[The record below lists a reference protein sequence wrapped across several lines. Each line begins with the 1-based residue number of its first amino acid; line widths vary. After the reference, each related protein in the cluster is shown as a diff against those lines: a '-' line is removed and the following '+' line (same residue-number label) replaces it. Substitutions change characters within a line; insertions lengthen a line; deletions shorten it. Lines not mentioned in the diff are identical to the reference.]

1 MIYVDGIIHKI
12 AKIEGVWVMK
22 ELKINLNTKVEVA
35 IEIIAS
41 KIAEAS
47 RKGLTTK
54 DEEMLNLLKERDG
67 VYSGNVE
74 IIDKILNIYGPEIK
88 NKLEEV

>member
-1 MIYVDGIIHKI
+1 
-12 AKIEGVWVMK
+12 MK

-47 RKGLTTK
+47 REGLTTK

>member
-1 MIYVDGIIHKI
+1 MKKI
-12 AKIEGVWVMK
+12 KF
-22 ELKINLNTKVEVA
+22 NLNTKVEVA
-35 IEIIAS
+35 IEIIAL

-74 IIDKILNIYGPEIK
+74 IIDKTLNIYGPEIK
-88 NKLEEV
+88 NRLEEV

>member
-1 MIYVDGIIHKI
+1 
-12 AKIEGVWVMK
+12 MK

-47 RKGLTTK
+47 RKGLTSK
-54 DEEMLNLLKERDG
+54 DDEMLKLLKERDG
-67 VYSGNVE
+67 VYKGDV
-74 IIDKILNIYGPEIK
+74 IVIDKILNIYGPEIK

>member
-1 MIYVDGIIHKI
+1 MR
-12 AKIEGVWVMK
+12 